1 MPTGTTTTTAAGPAV
16 LIVRWDEVR
25 AGDQVLF
32 AGNLYSVFAVAS
44 PAPDRVRIWLVD
56 WPKSRLLEAGRHTAV
71 RRSGCAHPSW
81 QRRTPGRTRW
91 DVCDDCGAAR
101 VVCED
106 IPGCPVC
113 HGTGTHPWQERQA

>member
-1 MPTGTTTTTAAGPAV
+1 MPTGTTTTTTAGPAI

-32 AGNLYSVFAVAS
+32 AGDLYPVA
-44 PAPDRVRIWLVD
+44 AIARIEPDQVRVWLTGWD
-56 WPKSRLLEAGRHTAV
+56 KSRVLPAGRHTAV
-71 RRSGCAHPSW
+71 RRPGCGHPSW

-91 DVCDDCGAAR
+91 DVCDDCAAAR

-106 IPGCPVC
+106 IPACPVC
-113 HGTGTHPWQERQA
+113 HGTGTHPWQEAQA